1 MTDEKLNELLEL
13 RAKASL
19 APNEH
24 HLQRLIDLLSYTRY
38 LGTYTQEEREHLVAQ
53 FKELSPEEQ
62 QEVLNRTYKLH
73 PNFFNLS
80 GEERG
85 KLKAARKDLPLH
97 ERARISDVHI
107 KTAGGIAWLDLM
119 EVLDT
124 RIQLDDRSSAAR
136 ESRPYSHIYPDD
148 FWQLNVETI
157 DILESVKSDPL
168 AIGHPAVVFAIY
180 HWRRVIYTKRVI
192 KREDV
197 TFRDE
202 IGQYFYDQ
210 WRGGRDI
217 RSAENNL
224 KAISKT
230 LYDAAKRRMIPKESA
245 LALKMQ
251 WCGLLP
257 EGNETV
263 VFKAW
268 EELKAEAIGA
278 QADPDEIIKD
288 LEPKLLER
296 ERVMLGKQPIY
307 ASRMMEFLRQGG
319 KKGGRRFIGFD
330 AEGNSLRT
338 TWKDFRN
345 AFAAWFFNLKQSAV
359 QQYLEDAK
367 KQNIVLDE
375 IYEPSPTY
383 PTTTIARIFTYLLTK
398 PLIFARGPVLLRES
412 VVGMGGIEEAIKKVS
427 SNDDDIEREAN
438 GDRI

>member
-1 MTDEKLNELLEL
+1 MSDEKLNELLEL

-24 HLQRLIDLLSYTRY
+24 RLQRLIDLLSYTRY
-38 LGTYTQEEREHLVAQ
+38 LESYTQEEKERLIAQ
-53 FKELSPEEQ
+53 FKELSSEEQ
-62 QEVLNRTYKLH
+62 QEVWNHTYKLH

-80 GEERG
+80 DEERE
-85 KLKAARKDLPLH
+85 KLAKARKELPLH
-97 ERARISDVHI
+97 ERALISEVFFH
-107 KTAGGIAWLDLM
+107 TAGGFAWLDIM

-136 ESRPYSHIYPDD
+136 EKRPYAHIYPTD
-148 FWQLNVETI
+148 FWQLNVETV
-157 DILESVKSDPL
+157 DILEAVKSDPM
-168 AIGHPAVVFAIY
+168 AIGHPAIVFAIY

-197 TFRDE
+197 TSNDE
-202 IGQYFYDQ
+202 IGQYLNDQ
-210 WRGGRDI
+210 WRGGRDV

-230 LYDAAKRRMIPKESA
+230 LYDAAKKRMIPKESA

-251 WCGLLP
+251 WCGLSP
-257 EGNETV
+257 EGKETV
-263 VFKAW
+263 VHKAW
-268 EELKAEAIGA
+268 EELKAE
-278 QADPDEIIKD
+278 IIDKQGSPEDILRD
-288 LEPKLLER
+288 LEPKLLAHER
-296 ERVMLGKQPIY
+296 IIQGKHPIY
-307 ASRMMEFLRQGG
+307 ANRVMEFLTQGG
-319 KKGGRRFIGFD
+319 KKGGKRFVGFD

-345 AFAAWFFNLKQSAV
+345 AFAAWFFKLKQSAV

-375 IYEPSPTY
+375 VYEPSLAY

-398 PLIFARGPVLLRES
+398 PLVFARDPVLLRES
-412 VVGMGGIEEAIKKVS
+412 DVGMHGIEEVINRVS
-427 SNDDDIEREAN
+427 SDDDE
-438 GDRI
+438 